1 MLGGIRATVVNFVQT
16 IIDVGW
22 SGAEAIQL
30 KWEETTSQWE
40 VFKTVNVDEGDVFN
54 ETKVEEGDV
63 FKFTKVKDG
72 EEFNVTNVLAI
83 MYP

>member
-40 VFKTVNVDEGDVFN
+40 DLEG
-54 ETKVEEGDV
+54 
-63 FKFTKVKDG
+63 
-72 EEFNVTNVLAI
+72 
-83 MYP
+83 